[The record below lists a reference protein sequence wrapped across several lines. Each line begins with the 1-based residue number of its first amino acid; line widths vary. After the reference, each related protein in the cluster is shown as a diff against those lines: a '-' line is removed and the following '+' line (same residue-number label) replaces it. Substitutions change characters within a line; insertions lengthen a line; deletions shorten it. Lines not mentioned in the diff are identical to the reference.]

1 MPIVI
6 FLVWLNS
13 SCPESI
19 RTLKTQVLQCPNIHF
34 DGATVA
40 SGRSAYFFRTLS
52 ILSYLLNRWN
62 KCSTFWIYELCA
74 FSSLLLVVFFFFFL
88 YILSVLLLLFNC
100 FLPFGWTHVQYNH
113 PVVFHFLLIQSI
125 HVHFKNSYET
135 HLH

>member
-19 RTLKTQVLQCPNIHF
+19 KTLKTQAIQCPNLHF

-40 SGRSAYFFRTLS
+40 FGRSAYFFRTLLT
-52 ILSYLLNRWN
+52 LSYLLNRWN
-62 KCSTFWIYELCA
+62 KCSTFWIYELCVSYA
-74 FSSLLLVVFFFFFL
+74 LPFFLFFFL
-88 YILSVLLLLFNC
+88 SHILSV
-100 FLPFGWTHVQYNH
+100 FLIAHFSFCRIHVQYNH
-113 PVVFHFLLIQSI
+113 SVVFHFLLIQSI

-135 HLH
+135 HLQ